1 MAAGRRKP
9 FAYGLVALLADPDN
23 LWVMGV
29 VRAAP
34 WAGEDVPR
42 TIAEIVQQAGAR
54 DGDLNVYRYQPVIY
68 ALARLHPPTPMTL
81 EISEFSESAHTDGV
95 AEMEQIMGARP
106 RFVVKSEG
114 TLGGSAEAVDD
125 VLTRSLTQYRLIRTF
140 QDSGDR
146 SVIDLYELRDG
157 PL

>member
-1 MAAGRRKP
+1 MTG
-9 FAYGLVALLADPDN
+9 
-23 LWVMGV
+23 
-29 VRAAP
+29 
-34 WAGEDVPR
+34 
-42 TIAEIVQQAGAR
+42 
-54 DGDLNVYRYQPVIY
+54 LNVYRYQPVID
-68 ALARLHPPTPMTL
+68 ALARLHPPTLMTL
-81 EISEFSESAHTDGV
+81 EISEFSERAHTD
-95 AEMEQIMGARP
+95 EMEQIMGARP

-114 TLGGSAEAVDD
+114 TLGSSAEAVDD

>member
-1 MAAGRRKP
+1 
-9 FAYGLVALLADPDN
+9 
-23 LWVMGV
+23 
-29 VRAAP
+29 
-34 WAGEDVPR
+34 
-42 TIAEIVQQAGAR
+42 
-54 DGDLNVYRYQPVIY
+54 
-68 ALARLHPPTPMTL
+68 MTL

-95 AEMEQIMGARP
+95 AEMEQIIGARP

-146 SVIDLYELRDG
+146 SVVDLYELRDG
-157 PL
+157 PLGTDLYRR